1 MPVTLQNNPT
11 VLIAAISGRSLAAAA
26 RRAGLRPLVADLF
39 NDSDT
44 LRLAE
49 RAIRLPGSI
58 QTGIEPDGL
67 VERLAALAD
76 GDEPQAFIY
85 GSGFERTP
93 EMVDAIARRFFVAGN
108 SARTIRAVKDPAG
121 LAGLCASLGI
131 PHPEISM
138 ERPER
143 PDGWLVKLAGGA
155 GGSHVAQAS
164 SPEIAPHPYPLPA
177 CGEREASALPS
188 HSSSQHPAERDG
200 ETSMPPSPRT
210 RGEGKGEGHSSERQR
225 FRLDGARPGRYFQR
239 FVAGKNISALFIA
252 DGKEAR
258 LIGFSRQWSAPSETS
273 PYRYGGAVRLL
284 RCHKRKR
291 TQISEWLTA
300 LTARTGL
307 VGLCAA
313 DFIDGAAGLWLIE
326 INPRPGATLDIFD
339 SAETPLLREHLN
351 AVRGATVTPPAYTGS
366 VASAIAYTPH
376 PIRLFPPIEWP
387 DMTADHQPPGSMLEA
402 GDPVC
407 TVFASARSAATA
419 ERAVKTRVR
428 ALAAHWKEGS
438 P

>member
-1 MPVTLQNNPT
+1 MPATLQNNSP

-26 RRAGLRPLVADLF
+26 CRAGFRPFVADLF

-49 RAIRLPGSI
+49 RAIRLPGNL

-76 GDEPQAFIY
+76 GDVPQAVIY

-93 EMVDAIARRFFVAGN
+93 EMVDAIARHFFVAGN
-108 SARTIRAVKDPAG
+108 SARTMRAVKDPAS
-121 LAGLCASLGI
+121 LAALCTSLGI
-131 PHPEISM
+131 PHPEIRM
-138 ERPER
+138 DRPER
-143 PDGWLVKLAGGA
+143 LDGWLMKLAGGA
-155 GGSHVAQAS
+155 GGSHVTLA
-164 SPEIAPHPYPLPA
+164 
-177 CGEREASALPS
+177 
-188 HSSSQHPAERDG
+188 
-200 ETSMPPSPRT
+200 
-210 RGEGKGEGHSSERQR
+210 
-225 FRLDGARPGRYFQR
+225 GAGADKPDRYFQR
-239 FVAGKNISALFIA
+239 FVEGRNISALFIA
-252 DGKEAR
+252 DGKEVR

-284 RCHKRKR
+284 RYHKRKR
-291 TQISEWLTA
+291 AQIGAWLTM

-307 VGLCAA
+307 VGLCSA
-313 DFIDGAAGLWLIE
+313 DFIDGPSGLWLIE

-339 SAETPLLREHLN
+339 SKETPLLREHLN
-351 AVRGATVTPPAYTGS
+351 AVRGTTVKRPAYAGS
-366 VASAIAYTPH
+366 VASAIAYTSH
-376 PIRLFPPIEWP
+376 PIQLFPPIEWP
-387 DMTADHQPPGSMLEA
+387 DMTADHQPPGSVLDA

-407 TVFASARSAATA
+407 TVFASARSAASA
-419 ERAVKTRVR
+419 ERAVKSRIR